1 MIGKGKSIS
10 QTSASVAYG
19 WNQDK
24 NAEIILRQYLVG
36 DNPSEI
42 SKEFKTIQDMNSRC
56 EKNTMSFIISP
67 TISDGKKLQAKDLHE
82 ITKRFMVQM
91 KLGERQAIAFV
102 HKDKQHRHIHLYVNR
117 IDFKGKAYN
126 DSFVGKKSQLAA
138 ERVAIDM
145 KLTTVKQVQFEKE
158 FNLREIRNEIKR
170 RHDLSM
176 KQFRP
181 KSFDEYIKVME
192 TNGVKVI
199 PSINNQNKLQG
210 FRFEFDGHN
219 LKGSEINRNM
229 SILNIGKELNKNPNA
244 SLFKAKSNQVKLL
257 GKTLELTPNVALKIS
272 KKVIKKIIDI
282 GMGI

>member
-1 MIGKGKSIS
+1 VIGKGKSIS

-24 NAEIILRQYLVG
+24 NAEIILKQHLVG
-36 DNPSEI
+36 DKPSEI

-56 EKNTMSFIISP
+56 KKNTMSFIISP
-67 TISDGKKLQAKDLHE
+67 TIDDGKKLQAKDLQE
-82 ITKRFMVQM
+82 ITKRFMDQL

-102 HKDKQHRHIHLYVNR
+102 HQDKQHKHIHLYVNR

-138 ERVAIDM
+138 ERVAEDM

-158 FNLREIRNEIKR
+158 FQLREIRTEIKR

-181 KSFDEYIKVME
+181 KSLDDYLNALE
-192 TNGVKVI
+192 TKGVKVI
-199 PSINNQNKLQG
+199 PSINNHNKLQG
-210 FRFEFDGHN
+210 FRFEFDEHN
-219 LKGSEINRNM
+219 LKGSEVNRKM
-229 SILNIGKELNKNPNA
+229 SILNIGKELNKNPSA
-244 SLFKAKSNQVKLL
+244 KLFIAKNNQMKLL
-257 GKTLELTPNVALKIS
+257 GKTLELTPNIALKLTKTVI
-272 KKVIKKIIDI
+272 KKVIDL

>member
-1 MIGKGKSIS
+1 MIGKGSSIS
-10 QTSASVAYG
+10 QTTASISYG
-19 WNQDK
+19 WDQEKD
-24 NAEIILRQYLVG
+24 AEIILRQHLIG
-36 DNPSEI
+36 ETPSEI
-42 SKEFKTIQDMNSRC
+42 SNEFKTIQDMNSRC

-102 HKDKQHRHIHLYVNR
+102 HQDKQHKHIHLYVNR
-117 IDFKGKAYN
+117 IDFKGKAYK

-138 ERVAIDM
+138 ERVAEEM
-145 KLTTVKQVQFEKE
+145 KLTTVKQVQLEKE
-158 FNLREIRNEIKR
+158 FNQREIRAEIKR

-181 KSFDEYIKVME
+181 KSFDAYIKAME

-219 LKGSEINRNM
+219 LKGSEVNRKM
-229 SILNIGKELNKNPNA
+229 SIMNIGKELNKNPSA
-244 SLFKAKSNQVKLL
+244 KLFKAKNNQIKLL
-257 GKTLELTPNVALKIS
+257 GKTLELTPNLALKITKTVI
-272 KKVIKKIIDI
+272 KKVIDL